1 MQILA
6 AGSKPVSGDR
16 PARLMNG
23 FTLLELL
30 VVLCI
35 VGIAFAGVIQVL
47 PSAAQVHVERD
58 ARRLAALLDG
68 ARAQSRTT
76 GRAVRWQAGERGF
89 DFVGLEPGSLP
100 DQWLD
105 SDTVVPPG
113 VALELGP
120 EPIIAPQSVTLRS
133 RAQAD
138 VAWQVATDGL
148 RPFRVEAGQ
157 ADAGP

>member
-1 MQILA
+1 MH
-6 AGSKPVSGDR
+6 V
-16 PARLMNG
+16 NG
-23 FTLLELL
+23 FTLLEVL

-35 VGIAFAGVIQVL
+35 VGIATAGVIQVL
-47 PSAAQVHVERD
+47 PSGAQVHVERD

-68 ARAQSRTT
+68 ARAQSRTI
-76 GRAVRWQAGERGF
+76 GRVVRWQAAGKGF
-89 DFVGLEPGSLP
+89 EFVGLERGTLP

-105 SDTVVPPG
+105 ADTVVPPG

-120 EPIIAPQSVTLRS
+120 EPMIAPQSVTLRS
-133 RAQAD
+133 RTQAD

-148 RPFRVEAGQ
+148 RPFRVEPGQ